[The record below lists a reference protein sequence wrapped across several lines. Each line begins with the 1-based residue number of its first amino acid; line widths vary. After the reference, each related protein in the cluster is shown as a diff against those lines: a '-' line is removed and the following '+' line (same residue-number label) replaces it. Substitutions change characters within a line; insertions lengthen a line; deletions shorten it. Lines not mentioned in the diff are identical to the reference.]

1 MKKVC
6 LSFDF
11 EECDLPREGGVDFP
25 LARGMAV
32 SREGAHAV
40 LDVLAQAGVR
50 ATFFCTLNFAE
61 NAPDVMAR
69 LLAEGHEV
77 AAHGVDHFRPEAGD
91 AERCKAG
98 LKRLC
103 GVDAVGYRQ
112 PRMFPTDDAAL
123 ARAGFLYNSS
133 LNPAFVP
140 GRYLHL
146 ATPRTPFRKDGLVQI
161 PASVTPFVRFPLF
174 WLSLHLLPEGLY
186 RRLALWTLRHDG
198 HFVTYFHPWE
208 FSPSFAAEA
217 KALRVSPLIR
227 RNLGAPMAGRLARLV
242 KALRGEG
249 AAFAPIRELAG
260 VEDPRR
266 AFEAKK
272 GAKE

>member
-11 EECDLPREGGVDFP
+11 EECDLPREAGVDFP
-25 LARGMAV
+25 LSRGLDV
-32 SREGAHAV
+32 SREGAHIA
-40 LDVLAQAGVR
+40 LDVLAKAGVR
-50 ATFFCTLNFAE
+50 ATIFCTLNFAE
-61 NAPDVMAR
+61 NSPDVMAR

-91 AERCKAG
+91 AECCKAG
-98 LKRLC
+98 LKRLY
-103 GVDAVGYRQ
+103 GVDVVGYRQ

-146 ATPRTPFRKDGLVQI
+146 ATPRVPFRKEGLVQI

-174 WLSLHLLPEGLY
+174 WLSLHLLPEWLY
-186 RRLALWTLRHDG
+186 RWLASWTLRHDG
-198 HFVTYFHPWE
+198 HFMTYFHPWE
-208 FSPSFAAEA
+208 FSPSFSAEA

-227 RNLGAPMAGRLARLV
+227 RNLGTPMADRLARLIE
-242 KALRGEG
+242 ALRGEDTT
-249 AAFAPIRELAG
+249 FVPIRELVNADG
-260 VEDPRR
+260 ETARH
-266 AFEAKK
+266 
-272 GAKE
+272 